1 MKNSKVTVDVGM
13 IASIVAAAVAKAM
26 EAYNHAPVA
35 TDEPV
40 IRSYNFMRN
49 SKTGVRKSAEQFSEA
64 LGVTVTKKWV
74 TLKPLMVE
82 NITLAERKIQ
92 AEAFKKAMAL
102 KVGYMQA
109 CYAGYHAVADS
120 R

>member
-1 MKNSKVTVDVGM
+1 MKKNTKVTVDAGM

-26 EAYNHAPVA
+26 EQYITATPVAPVA
-35 TDEPV
+35 PSRRTP
-40 IRSYNFMRN
+40 
-49 SKTGVRKSAEQFSEA
+49 KSFSEA
-64 LGVTVTKKWV
+64 LEMSSGVKVSKKWT
-74 TLKPLMVE
+74 TLKPMMVE

-92 AEAFKKAMAL
+92 AEAFKKAMAM

-109 CYAGYHAVADS
+109 CYAGYHAVANS